1 METELRIGC
10 ADGRLLAAT
19 LHHGG
24 AGRGPVVVVAG
35 ATGVRRRLYRGYAQ
49 HLAARGIASLTFDY
63 RGVGGSRSAPL
74 RRDPARLAEW
84 GTLDLTA
91 VLEWARSELGAQRL
105 GVVAHSVGGQILPL
119 VAAPERIDAILFVAA
134 QEGYFGHWPMPLRL
148 VFLLLSSVVMPGL
161 VRLTGFLP
169 ARLLRLGENLPP
181 GVGRDWARWAR
192 TRDYLQHE
200 PFFDRLAS
208 PALAYSFADDPLAP
222 RRAVDRLLASQPR
235 LALCRRHV
243 APRDLGLERI
253 GHFGFFRRE
262 LSESLWQE
270 SADWLLAVLQRDA
283 AVDGCPLARLPS

>member
-1 METELRIGC
+1 MATELGIPC

-19 LHHGG
+19 LHR
-24 AGRGPVVVVAG
+24 GRADGGPVVVVAG
-35 ATGVRRRLYRGYAQ
+35 ATGVRRRLYRGYAE
-49 HLAARGIASLTFDY
+49 HLAARGLTSLTFDY
-63 RGVGGSRSAPL
+63 RGVGGSRSGPL

-84 GTLDLTA
+84 GALDLTA
-91 VLEWARSELGAQRL
+91 VLDWAQGALGAPRL

-119 VAAPERIDAILFVAA
+119 VAAPERVDAVLLVAA

-161 VRLTGFLP
+161 VRLAGFLP
-169 ARLLRLGENLPP
+169 ARLLSLGEDLPP

-200 PFFDRLAS
+200 PFFDRLAA
-208 PALAYSFADDPLAP
+208 PALAYGFADDPLAP
-222 RRAVDRLLASQPR
+222 PRAVDRLLASQPR
-235 LALCRRHV
+235 LALRRRHV

-253 GHFGFFRRE
+253 GHFGFFRRD

-270 SADWLLAVLQRDA
+270 SGDWLLGVLERDA
-283 AVDGCPLARLPS
+283 AVDGCALARLPS